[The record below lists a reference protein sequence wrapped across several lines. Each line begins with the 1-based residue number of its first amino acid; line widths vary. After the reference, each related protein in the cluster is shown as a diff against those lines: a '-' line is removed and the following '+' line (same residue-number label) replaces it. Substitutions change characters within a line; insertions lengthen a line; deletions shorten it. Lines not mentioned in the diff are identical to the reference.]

1 MNKWRGNPWVI
12 LTILSFG
19 FFMTLLDLTIVNIA
33 IPDMVDSIDASLD
46 QILWVV
52 NAYTLAL
59 AVLMITAGRLGDL
72 MGKKNLF
79 IGGVTLFTAASLACG
94 LAQDP
99 WQLIAFRAVQG
110 FGAALLLP
118 QTLSM
123 IADVFPDEKRGV
135 ALGIWG
141 TVAGLASVAGPSLG
155 GLLVTKLSWRWIFF
169 VNVPIGVLALIA
181 SFMFMPSAA
190 RTVKHRFDI
199 PGVVLT
205 TIALFLLAFGLI
217 EGQKYSW
224 NGAIWGTIAAGVV
237 VLAIFLVYQRGQQ
250 ENEPLVPFVLFKDRN
265 FSVVN
270 FVGIAVSFGVVGLL
284 LPLTIYLQSVLGFSA
299 LKAGGV
305 LVPMAIGSMLTA
317 GPSGVIAEKFGGK
330 YILMGGLIAYIGG
343 VFWIIETVKVGQSW
357 TGLIAPVV
365 IIGAG
370 MGCTFTPMATEVMRN
385 VPPRLTGAASG
396 VNNALRQVGSVMA
409 GAVIGAVLQNQLASS
424 LKDQAAQR
432 AGAVPADFRGQFL
445 RNFDDA
451 GKHLEVGGQSSSAMK
466 FPTSVPAD
474 VAHRIQDAAAA
485 VFGHGFIDAMKPTMV
500 VPMAVLAVGAIAC
513 LIIVG
518 PNKEEAA
525 AKAAAKEG
533 APAPDATAGAVD
545 SAAVDSAADSGA
557 ASR

>member
-12 LTILSFG
+12 LAILSFG

-33 IPDMVDSIDASLD
+33 IPDMVDSLDASLD

-52 NAYTLAL
+52 NAYTLGL
-59 AVLMITAGRLGDL
+59 AVLLITAGRLGDL
-72 MGKKNLF
+72 VGKKNLF
-79 IGGVTLFTAASLACG
+79 IAGVALFTLASLACG
-94 LAQDP
+94 LSQSP
-99 WQLIAFRAVQG
+99 TQLIIFRAIQG
-110 FGAALLLP
+110 IGAALLLP

-155 GLLVTKLSWRWIFF
+155 GLLVTKLNWRWIFY
-169 VNVPIGVLALIA
+169 VNVPIGVLAIIA

-190 RTVKHRFDI
+190 RTVRHRFDI

-250 ENEPLVPFVLFKDRN
+250 DNEPLVPFVLFKDRN

-305 LVPMAIGSMLTA
+305 LVPMAVGSMLTA
-317 GPSGVIAEKFGGK
+317 GPSGVLAEKFGGK
-330 YILMGGLIAYIGG
+330 YILMGGLLAYIGG
-343 VFWIIETVKVGQSW
+343 VFWIVRTVEVGQSW

-365 IIGAG
+365 IVGAG

-385 VPPRLTGAASG
+385 VPPKLTGAASG

-432 AGAVPADFRGQFL
+432 AGAVPSDYRAGFL
-445 RNFDDA
+445 KNFDNA

-466 FPTSVPAD
+466 FPSNVPAD
-474 VAHRIQDAAAA
+474 IAHRIQDTAAA
-485 VFGHGFIDAMKPTMV
+485 VFGHGFVDAMKPTMY
-500 VPMAVLAVGAIAC
+500 VPMAVLFVGVIAC

-518 PNKEEAA
+518 PK
-525 AKAAAKEG
+525 KS
-533 APAPDATAGAVD
+533 ATPESG
-545 SAAVDSAADSGA
+545 AAVPGQTDGAGSPAADSAADSGA
-557 ASR
+557 AHR

>member
-217 EGQKYSW
+217 EGQKYNW

-305 LVPMAIGSMLTA
+305 LVPMAVGSMLTA

>member
-12 LTILSFG
+12 LAILSFG

-33 IPDMVDSIDASLD
+33 IPDMVDSLDASLD

-52 NAYTLAL
+52 NAYTLGL
-59 AVLMITAGRLGDL
+59 AVLLITAGRLGDL
-72 MGKKNLF
+72 VGKKNLF
-79 IGGVTLFTAASLACG
+79 IAGVALFTLASLACG
-94 LAQDP
+94 LSQSP
-99 WQLIAFRAVQG
+99 TQLIIFRAIQG
-110 FGAALLLP
+110 IGAALLLP

-155 GLLVTKLSWRWIFF
+155 GLLVTKLNWRWIFY
-169 VNVPIGVLALIA
+169 VNVPIGVLAIIA
-181 SFMFMPSAA
+181 SFMFIPSAA
-190 RTVKHRFDI
+190 RTVRHRFDI

-250 ENEPLVPFVLFKDRN
+250 DNEPLVPFVLFKDRN

-305 LVPMAIGSMLTA
+305 LVPMAVGSMLTA
-317 GPSGVIAEKFGGK
+317 GPSGVLAEKFGGK
-330 YILMGGLIAYIGG
+330 YILMGGLLAYIGG
-343 VFWIIETVKVGQSW
+343 VFWIVRTVEVGQSW

-365 IIGAG
+365 IVGAG

-385 VPPRLTGAASG
+385 VPPKLTGAASG

-432 AGAVPADFRGQFL
+432 AGAVPSDYRAGFL
-445 RNFDDA
+445 KNFDNA

-466 FPTSVPAD
+466 FPSNVPAD
-474 VAHRIQDAAAA
+474 IAHRIQDTAAA
-485 VFGHGFIDAMKPTMV
+485 VFGHGFVDAMKPTMY
-500 VPMAVLAVGAIAC
+500 VPMAVLFVGVIAC

-518 PNKEEAA
+518 PK
-525 AKAAAKEG
+525 KS
-533 APAPDATAGAVD
+533 ATPESG
-545 SAAVDSAADSGA
+545 AAVPGQTDGAGSPAADSAADSGA
-557 ASR
+557 AHR

>member
-12 LTILSFG
+12 LAILSFG

-33 IPDMVDSIDASLD
+33 IPDMVDSLDASLD

-52 NAYTLAL
+52 NAYTLGL
-59 AVLMITAGRLGDL
+59 AVLLITAGRLGDL
-72 MGKKNLF
+72 VGKKNLF
-79 IGGVTLFTAASLACG
+79 IAGVALFTVASLACG
-94 LAQDP
+94 LAQSP
-99 WQLIAFRAVQG
+99 TQLIIFRAIQG
-110 FGAALLLP
+110 IGAALLLP

-155 GLLVTKLSWRWIFF
+155 GLLVTKLNWRWIFY
-169 VNVPIGVLALIA
+169 VNVPIGVLAIIA
-181 SFMFMPSAA
+181 SLMFMPSAA
-190 RTVKHRFDI
+190 RTVRHRFDI

-205 TIALFLLAFGLI
+205 TVALFLLAFGLI

-250 ENEPLVPFVLFKDRN
+250 DNEPLVPFVLFKDRN

-305 LVPMAIGSMLTA
+305 LVPMAVGSMLTA
-317 GPSGVIAEKFGGK
+317 GPSGVLAEKFGGK
-330 YILMGGLIAYIGG
+330 YILMGGLLAYIGG
-343 VFWIIETVKVGQSW
+343 VFWIVRTVEVGQSW

-365 IIGAG
+365 IVGAG

-432 AGAVPADFRGQFL
+432 AGAVPADYRADFL
-445 RNFDDA
+445 KNFDNA

-466 FPTSVPAD
+466 FPSNVPAD
-474 VAHRIQDAAAA
+474 IAHRIQDTAAA
-485 VFGHGFIDAMKPTMV
+485 VFGHGFVDAMKPTMY
-500 VPMAVLAVGAIAC
+500 VPMGVLFVGVIAC

-518 PNKEEAA
+518 PK
-525 AKAAAKEG
+525 K
-533 APAPDATAGAVD
+533 
-545 SAAVDSAADSGA
+545 SAAPEPGAAVPGQTDGAGSPATDSAADSGA
-557 ASR
+557 AHR

>member
-1 MNKWRGNPWVI
+1 VNKWRGNPWVI

-33 IPDMVDSIDASLD
+33 IPDMVDSLDASLD

-52 NAYTLAL
+52 NAYTLGL
-59 AVLMITAGRLGDL
+59 AVLLITAGRLGDL
-72 MGKKNLF
+72 VGKKNLF
-79 IGGVTLFTAASLACG
+79 VTGVTVFTLASLACG
-94 LAQDP
+94 LSQDP
-99 WQLIAFRAVQG
+99 GQLIAFRAVQG
-110 FGAALLLP
+110 IGAALLLP

-155 GLLVTKLSWRWIFF
+155 GLLVTKLNWRWIFF
-169 VNVPIGVLALIA
+169 VNVPIGVLAIVA
-181 SFMFMPSAA
+181 SFMFMPNAV

-199 PGVVLT
+199 PGVALT
-205 TIALFLLAFGLI
+205 TVALFLLAFGLI

-237 VLAIFLVYQRGQQ
+237 VLAVFLVYQRGQQ
-250 ENEPLVPFVLFKDRN
+250 DNEPLVPFVLFKDRN

-305 LVPMAIGSMLTA
+305 LVPMAVGSMLTA

-330 YILMGGLIAYIGG
+330 YILMGGLLAYIGG
-343 VFWIIETVKVGQSW
+343 VFWIVETVKVGQSW

-365 IIGAG
+365 IVGAG

-432 AGAVPADFRGQFL
+432 AGSVPAGYRAQFV

-474 VAHRIQDAAAA
+474 IAHRIQDAAGA
-485 VFGHGFIDAMKPTMV
+485 VFGHGFVDAMKPTMY
-500 VPMAVLAVGAIAC
+500 VPMAVLAVGVLAC

-518 PNKEEAA
+518 PNKSAA
-525 AKAAAKEG
+525 GAPAG
-533 APAPDATAGAVD
+533 APAPDAAAGAGTD
-545 SAAVDSAADSGA
+545 AAAVDSAADSGA